1 MTEWRI
7 RPFEAP
13 ADYAPA
19 LSIYNLF
26 AGEPYTVESWS
37 EEDQHFPA
45 DGFLFRCVA
54 EGPMGQ
60 LGAVGEL
67 FRFPTHLP
75 GRYMLIVIVD
85 TALRSQGLGA
95 RMAQELHALAESRG
109 AQSLLTVVRDNEPS
123 SRAWAE
129 RRSFKLDRHMFESTL
144 NLAEF
149 DPAPFAGQADLSG
162 LRLASWA
169 EAGTEELKHQFHR
182 LVQQTCKDIPG
193 FDHSEES
200 FADWHAWVFEHSEY
214 RPEGII
220 LALDGE
226 QLVGV
231 TVCRPEGGEG
241 AWYTHY
247 TGVDSA
253 YRGRGLAMAL
263 KLASIAVAKAAG
275 APRMRTN
282 NDSQNGP
289 MLAVNR
295 RLGYQPEAG
304 YWKLVKEL

>member
-1 MTEWRI
+1 MNDWHL
-7 RPFEAP
+7 RPFQAP
-13 ADYAPA
+13 ADYAAA

-54 EGPMGQ
+54 EGPSGE

-67 FRFPTHLP
+67 FRFPTHRP
-75 GRYMLIVIVD
+75 GRFMMIVIV
-85 TALRSQGLGA
+85 AKELRGQGLGA
-95 RMAQELHALAESRG
+95 RMAQELHALAVSKG
-109 AQSLLTVVRDNEPS
+109 AQSLLTVVRDNEPAA
-123 SRAWAE
+123 RAWAE
-129 RRSFKLDRHMFESTL
+129 RRDFKLDRQMFESTL
-144 NLAEF
+144 ALAAF
-149 DPAPFAGQADLSG
+149 DPAPFAGQSDLAG
-162 LRLASWA
+162 LRVANWGEVGS
-169 EAGTEELKHQFHR
+169 EALKRQFHG

-200 FADWHAWVFEHSEY
+200 YEDWHRWVFEHSEY
-214 RPEGII
+214 RPDGII

-226 QLVGV
+226 RLVGV
-231 TVCRPEGGEG
+231 TICRPEGGEG
-241 AWYTHY
+241 AWNTHY
-247 TGVDSA
+247 TGVDST
-253 YRGRGLAMAL
+253 YRGRGLALAL
-263 KLASIAVAKAAG
+263 KLESIAVAKAAG

-295 RLGYQPEAG
+295 RLGYQPEPG
-304 YWKLVKEL
+304 YWKLIKEL